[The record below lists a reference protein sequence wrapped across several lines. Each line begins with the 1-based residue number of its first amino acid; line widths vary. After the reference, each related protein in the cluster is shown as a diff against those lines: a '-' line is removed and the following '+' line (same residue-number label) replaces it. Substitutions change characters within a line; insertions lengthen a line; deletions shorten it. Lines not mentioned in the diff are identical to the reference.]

1 MEGNEDDINDG
12 NDAGDAAGDSMM
24 AMMMMMM
31 VVFIIIVIII
41 IIIII
46 IMLLLLMM
54 MMMMMMMVFTT
65 MTTTM
70 IRIVLGRVVVKMISS
85 ILLTQIL
92 PFMFQCRYTL
102 MYTYPYAYFMEDERK
117 RLVSLLPENSP
128 YNFDKKT
135 HCIHTCLR
143 GLEE

>member
-1 MEGNEDDINDG
+1 
-12 NDAGDAAGDSMM
+12 
-24 AMMMMMM
+24 
-31 VVFIIIVIII
+31 
-41 IIIII
+41 
-46 IMLLLLMM
+46 MM
-54 MMMMMMMVFTT
+54 MMMMMIRT

-70 IRIVLGRVVVKMISS
+70 IRMVMDVKMMSS

-128 YNFDKKT
+128 YNFDEL
-135 HCIHTCLR
+135 HCIHTWLR

>member
-1 MEGNEDDINDG
+1 MEGIEDDVYDG

-31 VVFIIIVIII
+31 VVFIIIVIVII

-46 IMLLLLMM
+46 IMLLLLLLL
-54 MMMMMMMVFTT
+54 MMMMMVFTT

-70 IRIVLGRVVVKMISS
+70 IRIVLVRVVVTMMSS
-85 ILLTQIL
+85 NLFTQIL

-117 RLVSLLPENSP
+117 RLVSLLSENSP
-128 YNFDKKT
+128 YNFDEL
-135 HCIHTCLR
+135 HCIHTWLR

>member
-1 MEGNEDDINDG
+1 
-12 NDAGDAAGDSMM
+12 
-24 AMMMMMM
+24 
-31 VVFIIIVIII
+31 
-41 IIIII
+41 
-46 IMLLLLMM
+46 MLLLLLL

-70 IRIVLGRVVVKMISS
+70 IRIVLGRVVVKMMSS

-117 RLVSLLPENSP
+117 RLVSLPPENSP
-128 YNFDKKT
+128 YNFDEL
-135 HCIHTCLR
+135 HCFHTWLR

>member
-1 MEGNEDDINDG
+1 
-12 NDAGDAAGDSMM
+12 MM
-24 AMMMMMM
+24 
-31 VVFIIIVIII
+31 IR
-41 IIIII
+41 
-46 IMLLLLMM
+46 
-54 MMMMMMMVFTT
+54 T

-70 IRIVLGRVVVKMISS
+70 IRMVMVRVVVKMMSS

-128 YNFDKKT
+128 YNSDEL
-135 HCIHTCLR
+135 HCIHTWLR

>member
-1 MEGNEDDINDG
+1 
-12 NDAGDAAGDSMM
+12 
-24 AMMMMMM
+24 
-31 VVFIIIVIII
+31 
-41 IIIII
+41 
-46 IMLLLLMM
+46 MM
-54 MMMMMMMVFTT
+54 MMMMMMMIIIMMMMMVITT

-70 IRIVLGRVVVKMISS
+70 IRIVMVRVVVKVMISIMS
-85 ILLTQIL
+85 IHFL

-128 YNFDKKT
+128 YNFDEL
-135 HCIHTCLR
+135 HCIHTWLQ

>member
-1 MEGNEDDINDG
+1 
-12 NDAGDAAGDSMM
+12 
-24 AMMMMMM
+24 MMMMM
-31 VVFIIIVIII
+31 
-41 IIIII
+41 
-46 IMLLLLMM
+46 LTMM
-54 MMMMMMMVFTT
+54 IMMVMVMMITT

-70 IRIVLGRVVVKMISS
+70 IRVVMVRVVVKMMSS
-85 ILLTQIL
+85 IVLTHFL

>member
-1 MEGNEDDINDG
+1 
-12 NDAGDAAGDSMM
+12 
-24 AMMMMMM
+24 MMMM
-31 VVFIIIVIII
+31 IR
-41 IIIII
+41 
-46 IMLLLLMM
+46 
-54 MMMMMMMVFTT
+54 T

-70 IRIVLGRVVVKMISS
+70 IRMVMVRVVVEMMSS

-128 YNFDKKT
+128 YNFDEL
-135 HCIHTCLR
+135 HCIHTWLR

>member
-1 MEGNEDDINDG
+1 ML
-12 NDAGDAAGDSMM
+12 
-24 AMMMMMM
+24 MM
-31 VVFIIIVIII
+31 VMVI
-41 IIIII
+41 
-46 IMLLLLMM
+46 
-54 MMMMMMMVFTT
+54 TT

-70 IRIVLGRVVVKMISS
+70 IRMMMVRVVVKMISIMS
-85 ILLTQIL
+85 THFL

-128 YNFDKKT
+128 YNFDEL
-135 HCIHTCLR
+135 HCIYTWLR